1 MSTDPARLHE
11 LPDAELV
18 QRCLGDSQAAWRVLV
33 HRYQRLVFTVAR
45 RAGMD
50 EHASADVLQGVFEKV
65 HRHLA
70 QLTQPDRLRAWV
82 VTTAKR
88 EALTLRHRAS
98 RERSA
103 DDAGP
108 DDEGLSLIDRL
119 VDPAPLADER
129 LQDLQEAQRM
139 HVALDRLDERCRR
152 LLTLLFADE
161 DDRRP
166 YDEIAR
172 RLDMPE
178 GSIGPTRGRCLDKLR
193 RLYLQG
199 DGGPVPP

>member
-1 MSTDPARLHE
+1 MSLDPPRLQD

-18 QRCLGDSQAAWRVLV
+18 QHCLDGNQAAWRVLV

-45 RAGMD
+45 RANLD
-50 EHASADVLQGVFEKV
+50 EHAAADVLQGVFEKV

-70 QLTQPDRLRAWV
+70 HLTQPDRLRAWV

-88 EALTLRHRAS
+88 ETLTLLQRAS

-108 DDEGLSLIDRL
+108 DDEGLSLIERL

-139 HVALDRLDERCRR
+139 HVALDRLDDRCRQ

-161 DDRRP
+161 DERPP

-172 RLDMPE
+172 RLEMPE

-199 DGGPVPP
+199 NGISEAR

>member
-1 MSTDPARLHE
+1 MSLDPPSLHQ

-18 QRCLGDSQAAWRVLV
+18 QHCLAGSQAAWRALV

-45 RAGMD
+45 RAGLD
-50 EHASADVLQGVFEKV
+50 EHAAADVLQGVFEKV

-70 QLTQPDRLRAWV
+70 HLTQPDRLRAWV

-88 EALTLRHRAS
+88 ETLTLLHRAA

-103 DDAGP
+103 DDPGT
-108 DDEGLSLIDRL
+108 DDDGLSLIDRL
-119 VDPAPLADER
+119 VDPGPLADER

-161 DDRRP
+161 DERP
-166 YDEIAR
+166 PYEEIAR

-199 DGGPVPP
+199 DAFAGSR